1 MKIRAFALI
10 AALAIPTVALADTPK
25 NNPNYDKTT
34 DNPNKPTTDKDKTK
48 LSDADVQILA
58 HQHHVNLMEIDMGK
72 LAQTKG
78 TAAVKKYGEMLVKDH
93 QQADKDALAFAKKHG
108 TAMIPKEKPA
118 TDAEKQE
125 DKDMMDQAAHLK
137 TLKGADFDKD
147 FLTMMVAGH
156 EKELA
161 KIDVAMGQTTDSDLK
176 DMLSNVKPV
185 LQRHADQARDLQK
198 SSPSASIEPSQP
210 TPTNPK
216 MKK

>member
-1 MKIRAFALI
+1 MKIRAFAVI
-10 AALAIPTVALADTPK
+10 AALAIPMVALADTPK

-34 DNPNKPTTDKDKTK
+34 DNPNKPTDKDKTK
-48 LSDADVQILA
+48 LSDADMAILS
-58 HQHHVNLMEIDMGK
+58 HLHHVNQMEIDLGK

-78 TAAVKKYGEMLVKDH
+78 TAPVKKYGEMLVKDH

-161 KIDVAMGQTTDSDLK
+161 KIDVAMGQTSDADLK

-185 LQRHADQARDLQK
+185 LQRHSDQARDLQK
-198 SSPSASIEPSQP
+198 SSPSASAEPVEDKP
-210 TPTNPK
+210 NGTK
-216 MKK
+216 